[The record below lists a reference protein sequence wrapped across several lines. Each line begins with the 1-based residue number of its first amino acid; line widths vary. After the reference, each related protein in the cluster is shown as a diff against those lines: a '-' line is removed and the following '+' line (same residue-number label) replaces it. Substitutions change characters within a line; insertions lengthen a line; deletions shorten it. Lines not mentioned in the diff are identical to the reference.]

1 MAELG
6 FTVDNAK
13 SARSLCRHCDEYIDK
28 KALRIGKFVKNFY
41 DEDDEGWGDLTYWHH
56 AVCMFKAFDQD
67 KPKDK
72 KIKSPDDMYCFNQL
86 NQEDKKTILKLIND
100 ANVKWDNLFR
110 QFRCLCAKLSDE
122 DTGAGKTAIVSD
134 FLKKGNAGTG
144 FKGDVYLL
152 MKFLLPGVVKT
163 VYNLNDKD
171 LIKLFSQIFGTN
183 LKAMEEDLE
192 QGDVSETVRVCFDK
206 SKTVTPLKKSVLTL
220 QEADDLLT
228 SLSQVTKESEQYKIL
243 TKIVAR
249 CTSNDLMMVVRLIT
263 HDLGINAKAKYILRG
278 LHPDAYKAFQVSQ
291 NLKDVVERVQ
301 SNTLHSMAGMKKKKT
316 DKKTGHDHS
325 KSEGAKQGISGSSD
339 SVDVGVS
346 KKKTPVKRPT
356 EDEGQTTPSKK
367 CKTAPSASPSMSN
380 IFTDCKIFLP
390 ETTDKFKEL
399 KQYIIDFDGEVLD
412 ETSKGSATHIVSS
425 KGKISTSGSK
435 AKVVTPDWLWQSI
448 KKKQLAS
455 TEEFKP

>member
-1 MAELG
+1 MTELG
-6 FTVDNAK
+6 FNVSYAL
-13 SARSLCRHCDEYIDK
+13 SARSICRHCRKYIDK
-28 KALRIGKFVKNFY
+28 KALRIGQSIPNHY
-41 DEDDEGWGDLTYWHH
+41 DEDNRGWDNLIYYYH
-56 AVCMFKAFDQD
+56 AVCMFKKFDQD
-67 KPKDK
+67 KPKDM
-72 KIKSPDDMYCFNQL
+72 KIKSPDDISYGFDNL
-86 NQEDKKTILKLIND
+86 KQEDKKTILELIND

-206 SKTVTPLKKSVLTL
+206 SKTVTPLKKSALTL

-228 SLSQVTKESEQYKIL
+228 SLSQVTKESEQCKML

-249 CTSNDLMMVVRLIT
+249 CTSNDLMMVVRFIT

-278 LHPDAYKAFQVSQ
+278 LHPDAYEAFQVSQ

-301 SNTLHSMAGMKKKKT
+301 SNTLHHMPGMEKKEKT

-325 KSEGAKQGISGSSD
+325 KSDGAKQGSSGSSD

-356 EDEGQTTPSKK
+356 EG
-367 CKTAPSASPSMSN
+367 
-380 IFTDCKIFLP
+380 
-390 ETTDKFKEL
+390 
-399 KQYIIDFDGEVLD
+399 
-412 ETSKGSATHIVSS
+412 
-425 KGKISTSGSK
+425 
-435 AKVVTPDWLWQSI
+435 
-448 KKKQLAS
+448 
-455 TEEFKP
+455 